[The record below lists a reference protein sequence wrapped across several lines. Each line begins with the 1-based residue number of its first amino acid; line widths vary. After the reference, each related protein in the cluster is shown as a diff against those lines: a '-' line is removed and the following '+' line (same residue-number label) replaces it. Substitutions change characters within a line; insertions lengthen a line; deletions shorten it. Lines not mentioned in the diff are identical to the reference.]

1 MMPISCRVD
10 FDSTTLASAT
20 YYHRQNLLPVDFRD
34 GARYTYSAVAPA
46 VFRDLVI
53 SPSKGKFFHQ
63 YIRGRFPYARQVVKN

>member
-1 MMPISCRVD
+1 MMPISYRVD
-10 FDSTTLASAT
+10 FDSTTLAQR
-20 YYHRQNLLPVDFRD
+20 HLLPRAESLQVDFRD

-53 SPSKGKFFHQ
+53 SPSKGKFFNQ